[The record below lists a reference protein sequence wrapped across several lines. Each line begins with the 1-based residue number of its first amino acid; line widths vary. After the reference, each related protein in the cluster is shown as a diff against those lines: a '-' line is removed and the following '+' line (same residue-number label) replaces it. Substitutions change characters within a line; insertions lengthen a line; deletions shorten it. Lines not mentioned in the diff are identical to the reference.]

1 MSDALRVLVVE
12 DEIEL
17 AAVVISYFER
27 EGYLVDSAAD
37 GPGAVEK
44 ARVGLPDLI
53 ILDLMLPGFD
63 GIEVCRQIR
72 TFSNAYILMLTA
84 REEEI
89 DKIVGFAV
97 GADDYVVKPVSPREL
112 IARAK
117 AILRRPR
124 TQEIGSKVESN
135 DDLLRFAEIELDS
148 NSRTVTVG
156 DKVVELTKTE
166 FDLLEIMMESP
177 KNVFSRRTL
186 LESVWGG
193 EWYGEIHVVDV
204 HVGHLRK
211 KLADAGCSDGLIRT
225 IRGIGYGMEL
235 G

>member
-27 EGYLVDSAAD
+27 EGYLVDSAVD

-124 TQEIGSKVESN
+124 TQEIGTTVESN

-156 DKVVELTKTE
+156 EKVVELTKTE

-177 KNVFSRRTL
+177 KNVFSRRNL

-211 KLADAGCSDGLIRT
+211 KLADAGGSDGLIRT

>member
-1 MSDALRVLVVE
+1 MNNTLRVLVVE

-17 AAVVISYFER
+17 AAVVVSYFER
-27 EGYLVDSAAD
+27 EGYIVDIAID
-37 GPGAVEK
+37 GPSAVEK
-44 ARVGLPDLI
+44 ARVGNPDLV

-72 TFSNAYILMLTA
+72 TFSDAYILMLTA

-97 GADDYVVKPVSPREL
+97 GADDYVVKPISPREL

-124 TQEIGSKVESN
+124 SHAIGENLENN
-135 DDLLRFAEIELDS
+135 DDVLRFGEITLYS
-148 NSRTVTVG
+148 NSRTVTLGDNEVG
-156 DKVVELTKTE
+156 LTKTE

-186 LESVWGG
+186 LESIWGG
-193 EWYGEIHVVDV
+193 QWYGEIHVVDV

-211 KLADAGCSDGLIRT
+211 KLSDAGGSDELIRT

-235 G
+235 K

>member
-1 MSDALRVLVVE
+1 MSDALRVLVVD

-27 EGYLVDSAAD
+27 EGYLVDSATD
-37 GPGAVEK
+37 GPSAVEK
-44 ARVGLPDLI
+44 ARIGLPDLI

-72 TFSNAYILMLTA
+72 SFSDAYILMLTA

-112 IARAK
+112 IARSK

-124 TQEIGSKVESN
+124 AHGPVDS
-135 DDLLRFAEIELDS
+135 AETNSGALKFGGIKLDP
-148 NSRTVTVG
+148 NSRTVTFENHPV
-156 DKVVELTKTE
+156 DLTKTE
-166 FDLLEIMMESP
+166 FDLLDIMMESP
-177 KNVFSRRTL
+177 KSVFSRRTL

-193 EWYGEIHVVDV
+193 QWYGEIHVVDV
-204 HVGHLRK
+204 HIGHLRK
-211 KLADAGCSDGLIRT
+211 KLTDAGASQAVIRT
-225 IRGIGYGMEL
+225 IRGIGYGMDL

>member
-1 MSDALRVLVVE
+1 MNSSLKVLVVE
-12 DEIEL
+12 DEYEL
-17 AAVVISYFER
+17 AMVVVSYFER
-27 EGYLVDSAAD
+27 EGYLVDTASD
-37 GPGAVEK
+37 GPSAVEK
-44 ARVGLPDLI
+44 ARLGKPDLV

-72 TFSNAYILMLTA
+72 IFSDAYILMLTA

-97 GADDYVVKPVSPREL
+97 GADDYVVKPISPREL

-124 TQEIGSKVESN
+124 IQAVANLGEQEVSI
-135 DDLLRFAEIELDS
+135 LRFSNVELNS
-148 NSRTVTVG
+148 NSRTVVVSG
-156 DKVVELTKTE
+156 KLVELTKKE

-177 KNVFSRRTL
+177 TLVFSRRTL

-193 EWYGEIHVVDV
+193 DWYGEIHVVDV
-204 HVGHLRK
+204 HIGHLRK
-211 KLADAGCSDGLIRT
+211 KLIEAGCSEGLIRT
-225 IRGIGYGMEL
+225 VRGVGFGMEL
-235 G
+235 T

>member
-1 MSDALRVLVVE
+1 MSDALRVLVVD

-27 EGYLVDSAAD
+27 EGYLVDSAVD
-37 GPGAVEK
+37 GPSAVEK
-44 ARVGLPDLI
+44 ARVGLPDLV

-124 TQEIGSKVESN
+124 TQAVGNKVDSN
-135 DDLLRFAEIELDS
+135 EDLLRFAEIELDS

-156 DKVVELTKTE
+156 NKAVELTKTE

-177 KNVFSRRTL
+177 KTVFSRRNL

-211 KLADAGCSDGLIRT
+211 KLAEAGGSDGLIRT

>member
-27 EGYLVDSAAD
+27 EGYLVDSAVD
-37 GPGAVEK
+37 GPSAVEK
-44 ARVGLPDLI
+44 ARIGLPDLI

-63 GIEVCRQIR
+63 GIEVCRQVR
-72 TFSNAYILMLTA
+72 SFSDAYILMLTA

-112 IARAK
+112 IARSK

-124 TQEIGSKVESN
+124 AQSSVNSAEATAGKIHFGEIT
-135 DDLLRFAEIELDS
+135 LDS
-148 NSRTVTVG
+148 NSRTVSFENHAV
-156 DKVVELTKTE
+156 DLTKTE

-177 KNVFSRRTL
+177 KSVFSRRTL

-204 HVGHLRK
+204 HIGHLRK
-211 KLADAGCSDGLIRT
+211 KLTDAGASERVVRT

>member
-1 MSDALRVLVVE
+1 MSDALRVLVVD
-12 DEIEL
+12 DEIDL

-27 EGYLVDSAAD
+27 EGYLVDSAVD
-37 GPGAVEK
+37 GPSAVEK

-63 GIEVCRQIR
+63 GIEVCRQVR
-72 TFSNAYILMLTA
+72 TFSDAYILMLTA

-112 IARAK
+112 IARSK

-124 TQEIGSKVESN
+124 AQGSVNTSETSSSEIYFG
-135 DDLLRFAEIELDS
+135 DITLDS
-148 NSRTVTVG
+148 NSRTVTCRNQIV
-156 DKVVELTKTE
+156 DLTKTE

-177 KNVFSRRTL
+177 KSVFSRRTL

-204 HVGHLRK
+204 HIGHLRK
-211 KLADAGCSDGLIRT
+211 KLADAGASESVVRT
-225 IRGIGYGMEL
+225 IRGVGYGMDL